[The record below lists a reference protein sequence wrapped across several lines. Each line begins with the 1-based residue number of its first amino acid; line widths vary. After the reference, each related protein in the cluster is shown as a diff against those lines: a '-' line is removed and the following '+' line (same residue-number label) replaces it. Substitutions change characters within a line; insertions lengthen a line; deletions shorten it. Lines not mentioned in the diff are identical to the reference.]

1 MKKVVSIALA
11 ILIFS
16 TTIVAFASMEEKL
29 NNHWSKG
36 LIQKEFVAYY
46 FPYLAKDGFDKLD
59 PTAYISKKDFDLS
72 LASLSKDY
80 DLDIS
85 TSNIGTYELLTR
97 KEIVELIGKKL
108 NGIDSLKKGNKELPF
123 QDINTMNKDSIE
135 LLRLLYNLKIING
148 VSKNS
153 FAPDNKLTQAEAI
166 IILQRVKEILE
177 GMNQVAFSV
186 SGIVQ
191 SNNSQE
197 SIITKE
203 DGDKVL
209 VTITKEFPTPGYGL
223 GVEKIVSEEGG
234 YKIYLKITPP
244 PADSM
249 QLQVIT
255 YKTITIEI
263 NKSELKQS
271 PPYVFTVEGIK
282 SNLY

>member
-1 MKKVVSIALA
+1 MKKIVSIALA

-16 TTIVAFASMEEKL
+16 TSIVAFASIEEKL
-29 NNHWSKG
+29 NNHWSKE

-46 FPYLAKDGFDKLD
+46 FPYLAKDGFDKFD

-85 TSNIGTYELLTR
+85 TSNIGIYELLTR
-97 KEIVELIGKKL
+97 KEIVELIGNKL

-166 IILQRVKEILE
+166 IILQRVKDVLE
-177 GMNQVAFSV
+177 GMNEVTFSV

-191 SNNSQE
+191 SHNSQE

-203 DGDKVL
+203 DEDKVL